1 MTPKP
6 GDLWMMNPEKQLC
19 LITDV
24 DGEEMTVSYFLAG
37 CRIYVIDL
45 LQFFNRFEWIASR
58 TQ

>member
-1 MTPKP
+1 
-6 GDLWMMNPEKQLC
+6 MMNPEKQLC